1 MSPWLLAARPK
12 TLVAALVPVL
22 VGAAYAARF
31 GPLSWTIF
39 ACILLSAVCI
49 QIGTNLS
56 NDYGDHLRG
65 ADTGARVGPVRV
77 TQAGLIKPS
86 HVLIGYLVAYAL
98 AVAFGLPL
106 ILKGGWPI
114 LIIGALSILAGW
126 AYTNGPYPLGYNGL
140 GELFVLIFF
149 GVIAVAGTSFLLAGE
164 WIAESFWIGL
174 APGLHASAI
183 LVANNVRDI
192 ETDRAA
198 GKRTLAAVFGRKF
211 GRIEFAF
218 FILLPFLLPVILYFC
233 GYEDR
238 VLLPLL
244 ALPLT
249 IRPLGLVFSKTDPV
263 SLIRA
268 LTATAMLQLV
278 FGLLFVI
285 GLLR

>member
-31 GPLSWTIF
+31 GPIDWHIF
-39 ACILLSAVCI
+39 LHILLAAICI

-56 NDYGDHLRG
+56 NDYGDHRRG

-86 HVLIGYLVAYAL
+86 HVRIGFIVMYAL
-98 AVAFGLPL
+98 AVAFGIPL

-114 LIIGALSILAGW
+114 LVIGMLSILAGW

-149 GVIAVAGTSFLLAGE
+149 GLIAVAGTSYLLAGE
-164 WIAESFWIGL
+164 WIAQSFLIGL
-174 APGLHASAI
+174 VPGLHASAI

-192 ETDRAA
+192 DTDRAA

-211 GRIEFAF
+211 GRIEFTL
-218 FILLPFLLPVILYFC
+218 FILLPFVIPVMLYFR

-238 VLLPLL
+238 ILLPLL

-249 IRPLGLVFSKTDPV
+249 IRPLGLVLSKTDPV

-268 LTATAMLQLV
+268 LTATAVFQLA

-285 GLLR
+285 GLWR

>member
-1 MSPWLLAARPK
+1 MKHWLLAARPK

-22 VGAAYAARF
+22 VGAAYASRF
-31 GPLSWTIF
+31 GPMEWGIF
-39 ACILLSAVCI
+39 ACILLSAIFI

-56 NDYGDHLRG
+56 NDYGDHQRG

-77 TQAGLIKPS
+77 TQSGLIKPS
-86 HVLIGYLVAYAL
+86 HVRIGFIVAYGIAI
-98 AVAFGLPL
+98 VFGIPL
-106 ILKGGWPI
+106 ILRGGWPI
-114 LIIGALSILAGW
+114 LVIGVLSILAGW

-149 GVIAVAGTSFLLAGE
+149 GIVAVAGTSYVLVRE
-164 WIAESFWIGL
+164 WTGESFVIGL

-192 ETDRAA
+192 DTDRAA
-198 GKRTLAAVFGRKF
+198 GKRTLAAAFGRAF
-211 GRIEFAF
+211 GRWEFGLFVLLPFLIPAALYYHGYDHR
-218 FILLPFLLPVILYFC
+218 ILLPF
-233 GYEDR
+233 
-238 VLLPLL
+238 L

-249 IRPLGLVFSKTDPV
+249 IRPLGLVLSRSDPV

-268 LTATAMLQLV
+268 LVATATLQLA